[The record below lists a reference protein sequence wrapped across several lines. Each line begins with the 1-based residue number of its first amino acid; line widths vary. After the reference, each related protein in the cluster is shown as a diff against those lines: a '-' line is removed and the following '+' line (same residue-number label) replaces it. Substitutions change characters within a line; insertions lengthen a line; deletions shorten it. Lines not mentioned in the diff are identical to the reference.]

1 MNNSTLKWSEWL
13 KLCENLS
20 RVEEEFIQVI
30 DSLNTTLRVQKIAEG
45 SWSAKDILS
54 HIVGW
59 ELEVVK
65 QFKAFL
71 TNPDVDDNYDIDSF
85 NKSAVELRKH
95 SSWDQIAAELKTAQ
109 AELSAFL
116 SKLTQKEIDEEMR
129 FIEWVDILVNHY
141 IHHTKQLKQLT

>member
-20 RVEEEFIQVI
+20 IVEEDFIQVI

-65 QFKAFL
+65 QFKTFL
-71 TNPDVDDNYDIDSF
+71 TTPDVDDNYDIDSF